1 MIALHLELKKLQK
14 QYLVALNKMEDSEQE
29 FRSQCD
35 QGEMKG
41 KRQLK
46 VVLWALCKESNIA
59 NGEGQNMGDSLCGKS
74 DQLKKEN
81 EPRDVQKFFASP
93 YSVEGLERMSTI
105 CWEDQDL
112 KTTAKA
118 EWDDR
123 DNIFGLET
131 PKIENVDDGLKVK
144 EEVEFG
150 GERREQKEKVDFGEE
165 RKEGKCIK
173 FEDSKDCSD
182 ESQAAGVEMTQV
194 KETAKA
200 IGSILAMENE
210 DSQSQVKAEYEEG
223 SFAKD
228 IERKHNFR
236 ATEDVEKVQV
246 NAEYEEGSRREQIG
260 EVSEAKVSFFFLL
273 HHNLGFVSYII
284 CPFIECCQG
293 ATEAGTERKP
303 PGNNSKEGF
312 DTIVNKSFWTV
323 C

>member
-1 MIALHLELKKLQK
+1 MQK

-81 EPRDVQKFFASP
+81 EPRDVQKFFTSP
-93 YSVEGLERMSTI
+93 CSVEGLERKSRI
-105 CWEDQDL
+105 CCEDQDL

-144 EEVEFG
+144 EEVDFG
-150 GERREQKEKVDFGEE
+150 EERREQKEKVRFGEE
-165 RKEGKCIK
+165 RKEGKWFK
-173 FEDSKDCSD
+173 FEDSKDRS
-182 ESQAAGVEMTQV
+182 ENVQKTQV
-194 KETAKA
+194 KAKA
-200 IGSILAMENE
+200 MESMHVMLNE
-210 DSQSQVKAEYEEG
+210 KSQSQVKAEYEEG
-223 SFAKD
+223 GKAKD
-228 IERKHNFR
+228 IERKRQPR
-236 ATEDVEKVQV
+236 AT
-246 NAEYEEGSRREQIG
+246 
-260 EVSEAKVSFFFLL
+260 
-273 HHNLGFVSYII
+273 
-284 CPFIECCQG
+284 
-293 ATEAGTERKP
+293 GTFRVK
-303 PGNNSKEGF
+303 K
-312 DTIVNKSFWTV
+312 
-323 C
+323 

>member
-81 EPRDVQKFFASP
+81 EPRDVQKFFTSP
-93 YSVEGLERMSTI
+93 CSVEGLERKSRI
-105 CWEDQDL
+105 CCEDQDL

-123 DNIFGLET
+123 DNLFGLAT

-150 GERREQKEKVDFGEE
+150 EEKREQKEKVEFGEE
-165 RKEGKCIK
+165 RKEGKCFK
-173 FEDSKDCSD
+173 FEDSKDRGCGD
-182 ESQAAGVEMTQV
+182 QSQAAGVEMTQV

-200 IGSILAMENE
+200 IESIHARANE

-260 EVSEAKVSFFFLL
+260 EVSEAKVSFFSSSPQSRFCFI
-273 HHNLGFVSYII
+273 HNMSIYRMLPRCNRS
-284 CPFIECCQG
+284 
-293 ATEAGTERKP
+293 R
-303 PGNNSKEGF
+303 N
-312 DTIVNKSFWTV
+312 
-323 C
+323 